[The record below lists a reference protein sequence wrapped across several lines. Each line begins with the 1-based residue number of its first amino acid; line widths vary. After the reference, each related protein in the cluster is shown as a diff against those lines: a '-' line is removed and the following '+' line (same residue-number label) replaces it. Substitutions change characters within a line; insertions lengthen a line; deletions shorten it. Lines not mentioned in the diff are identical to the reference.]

1 MSVKQ
6 LSLEEFTQQISSQYT
21 DVIGAKLGGSVLSFS
36 DEWFAEASNLIQPK
50 APIRDATK
58 FVYSGA
64 WYDGW
69 ETRRHNQEEY
79 DWVVIKLGVSSAKL
93 IGAEIDT
100 SFFNGNHAPAISIEA
115 LNSDND
121 DGLEQKSW
129 DLVFDKVE
137 CGPSQRHFF
146 KIDRLSKVYTHA
158 RLKMYPDG
166 GIARFR
172 LYGEVVPNF
181 QTLAIDA
188 VIDYAAVQNGGV
200 AVSFSDQHFGTA
212 DNLLLPGRGHDMS
225 DGWETKRSRTPGH
238 VDWVIIK
245 LGTTVNIKEILID
258 TAHFR
263 GNFPNRISLKAI
275 NTDELKPSYED
286 DKWVQLLGEEKTYA
300 DKEHSF
306 KDLLNN
312 DSAFTHVALTIIP
325 DGGVKRVR
333 VLGVKA

>member
-1 MSVKQ
+1 MTVQQ
-6 LSLEEFTQQISSQYT
+6 LSLEDFTEQVSSQHT
-21 DVIGAKLGGSVLSFS
+21 DVIGAKLGGSILGFS

-50 APIRDATK
+50 PPIRDATK

-69 ETRRHNQEEY
+69 ETRRHNSEEY
-79 DWVVIKLGVSSAKL
+79 DWVIIKFGVSSAKL

-100 SFFNGNHAPAISIEA
+100 AFFNGNHAPAISIEA
-115 LNSDND
+115 LNSDTDDVLND
-121 DGLEQKSW
+121 KKW
-129 DLVFDKVE
+129 DVVFDKVE

-146 KIDRLSKVYTHA
+146 KIAELSKVYTHA
-158 RLKMYPDG
+158 KLKMYPDG

-172 LYGEVVPNF
+172 LYGDVVPNF
-181 QTLAIDA
+181 QTLSVDS

-225 DGWETKRSRTPGH
+225 DGWETKRSRTAGH

-245 LGTTVNIKEILID
+245 LGTTVNIKEVVVD

-275 NTDELKPSYED
+275 NTDELKPSYD
-286 DKWVQLLGEEKTYA
+286 TDKWVSLLGEEKTYA
-300 DKEHSF
+300 DKEHVF

-312 DSAFTHVALTIIP
+312 DAAYTHVALTIIP

-333 VLGVKA
+333 VLGTKS